1 MAIRGTAPENTR
13 YHRMVRRQ
21 TFGERIASF
30 LNPMDNWLA
39 ISLLFEEFDW
49 DGFGESVALP
59 VSIAL
64 NVALIVFRASSDTS
78 GGWRRSS
85 PLEDVL
91 RDPSLPYTPRSTSW
105 WGYLFNILAYGL
117 FMFSVFNT
125 VYTLNRTRPYR
136 NFEHSVHGQ
145 APTPSARRV
154 RVYSPTNQYTPVR
167 MFKSVF
173 PDLGYNQNP
182 PIRDSVTEDE
192 IWEIPKWDY
201 TNFNLSLS
209 AYFSPLHCV
218 VIFCLLPYTPPKTGG
233 LFGEAPSTTYSA
245 SWMAVI
251 WHITLINVFIS
262 VYLHLFFTAFK
273 TQSADDK
280 YIHGQV
286 LHEYSRK
293 FVQPR
298 VNPQMRDA
306 GTSTENGGYVV
317 STPAEHKHGFKTRP
331 HPAYEGYGPQ
341 ETETEKKAREER
353 ERAERRQTGGLF
365 SQFMTSTPGKATT
378 TNASTTTGT
387 STARRASGM
396 GNVFAQEKRIPAW
409 TPQRLNAAGVPVTE
423 SRQSFGLPG
432 AGAPRAV
439 NAGTSTNGRKSF
451 AGGDL
456 MTPARKVSGANPG
469 LATGPRSVSKPGRNG
484 NVWGGGVDY
493 GVPSPMKRVSRRGL

>member
-1 MAIRGTAPENTR
+1 MPIKGIAPESTR
-13 YHRMVRRQ
+13 YHRMVRRK

-64 NVALIVFRASSDTS
+64 NVALIIFRASSNTS

-91 RDPSLPYTPRSTSW
+91 RDPSIPYTPQTTSW

-117 FMFSVFNT
+117 FMFSAFNT

-136 NFEHSVHGQ
+136 NFEQSVHGQ

-154 RVYSPTNQYTPVR
+154 RVFSPTNQYTPVK

-173 PDLGYNQNP
+173 PDLGYKQDP
-182 PIRDSVTEDE
+182 PIRDSVTEE
-192 IWEIPKWDY
+192 EVWEIPKWDY
-201 TNFNLSLS
+201 TKFNLSLS

-233 LFGEAPSTTYSA
+233 LFGDIPSTNYSA

-251 WHITLINVFIS
+251 WHITLINVLLS

-286 LHEYSRK
+286 LQEYSRK

-298 VNPQMRDA
+298 VNPKMRDA
-306 GTSTENGGYVV
+306 GTSMDNGGYAV
-317 STPAEHKHGFKTRP
+317 STPAEHKSGFKTRP

-341 ETETEKKAREER
+341 ETESERKAREER
-353 ERAERRQTGGLF
+353 ERTERRKTGGLF
-365 SQFMTSTPGKATT
+365 SQFMTSTPTKATT
-378 TNASTTTGT
+378 TAATGT
-387 STARRASGM
+387 STRKPNGTT
-396 GNVFAQEKRIPAW
+396 GGIFGQEKKMPAW
-409 TPQRLNAAGVPVTE
+409 TPQRLNAAGVPVTD
-423 SRQSFGLPG
+423 SRQSFGIPG
-432 AGAPRAV
+432 AGVPRAV
-439 NAGTSTNGRKSF
+439 NAGTSTSSRQSY
-451 AGGDL
+451 AGGEL
-456 MTPARKVSGANPG
+456 MTPARRVAASNAG
-469 LATGPRSVSKPGRNG
+469 LATAPRSVSKAGKNG

-493 GVPSPMKRVSRRGL
+493 GVPSPMKRTSRRGL

>member
-1 MAIRGTAPENTR
+1 MPIKGTAPENTR

-64 NVALIVFRASSDTS
+64 NIALIVFRASSDTS
-78 GGWRRSS
+78 SGWRGSS

-91 RDPSLPYTPRSTSW
+91 RDPSLPYTPQSTSW
-105 WGYLFNILAYGL
+105 WGYLFNILAYAL

-136 NFEHSVHGQ
+136 NFEHPVHGQ

-154 RVYSPTNQYTPVR
+154 RVFSPTNQYTPVR

-173 PDLGYNQNP
+173 PDLGYTQNP
-182 PIRDSVTEDE
+182 PIRDNVTEDE

-201 TNFNLSLS
+201 TNLNLSLS

-218 VIFCLLPYTPPKTGG
+218 VVFCLLPYTPPKTGG
-233 LFGEAPSTTYSA
+233 LWGDAPSTTYSA

-251 WHITLINVFIS
+251 WHITLINALLS
-262 VYLHLFFTAFK
+262 VYLHLFFKAFK
-273 TQSADDK
+273 TQSADEK

-286 LHEYSRK
+286 LQEYSRK

-306 GTSTENGGYVV
+306 GTSTENGGYAV
-317 STPAEHKHGFKTRP
+317 SAPTEHKPGFKTRP

-341 ETETEKKAREER
+341 ETPAEKKTREDREREER
-353 ERAERRQTGGLF
+353 RKTGGLF
-365 SQFMTSTPGKATT
+365 GQFMASTPSRA
-378 TNASTTTGT
+378 AAMTTGT
-387 STARRASGM
+387 STVGKANGTTANG
-396 GNVFAQEKRIPAW
+396 FTQEKKIPAW
-409 TPQRLNAAGVPVTE
+409 TPQRLNAAGVPVTD
-423 SRQSFGLPG
+423 SRQSFGIPG
-432 AGAPRAV
+432 VGVPRAV
-439 NAGTSTNGRKSF
+439 NAGTNTNGRKSY
-451 AGGDL
+451 ASGDL
-456 MTPARKVSGANPG
+456 MTPARRVATANPG
-469 LATGPRSVSKPGRNG
+469 LATAPRSSSKPGRNG

-493 GVPSPMKRVSRRGL
+493 GVPSPMKRTSRRGL

>member
-1 MAIRGTAPENTR
+1 MPIRGTAPETTR
-13 YHRMVRRQ
+13 YHRMVRRK

-64 NVALIVFRASSDTS
+64 NVALMIFRASSNTS

-91 RDPSLPYTPRSTSW
+91 RDPSIPYTPRTASW
-105 WGYLFNILAYGL
+105 WGYFFNILAYGL
-117 FMFSVFNT
+117 FMFSAFNT

-154 RVYSPTNQYTPVR
+154 RVFSPTNQYTPVR
-167 MFKSVF
+167 MIKTVF
-173 PDLGYNQNP
+173 PDFGYKQEP
-182 PIRDSVTEDE
+182 PIRDNSTEDE

-201 TNFNLSLS
+201 TKFNLSLS
-209 AYFSPLHCV
+209 AYFSPLHCI

-233 LFGEAPSTTYSA
+233 LFSDAPSTTYSA

-251 WHITLINVFIS
+251 WHITLINVLLS

-286 LHEYSRK
+286 LNEYSRK

-298 VNPQMRDA
+298 LNPQMRDA
-306 GTSTENGGYVV
+306 GTTMENGGSAVF
-317 STPAEHKHGFKTRP
+317 TPAEHKHGFKTRP

-341 ETETEKKAREER
+341 ESEGEKRAREER
-353 ERAERRQTGGLF
+353 ERADRRKTGGLF
-365 SQFMTSTPGKATT
+365 SQFMTPTSNKGTSAGTSQTTTPSIRKPNSATT
-378 TNASTTTGT
+378 NGGT
-387 STARRASGM
+387 KT
-396 GNVFAQEKRIPAW
+396 PTW
-409 TPQRLNAAGVPVTE
+409 TPQRINAAGVPVTD
-423 SRQSFGLPG
+423 SRQSFGIPG
-432 AGAPRAV
+432 AGLPRVA
-439 NAGTSTNGRKSF
+439 NAGTTTSRKSF
-451 AGGDL
+451 ASGDL
-456 MTPARKVSGANPG
+456 VTPARRVAAANAG
-469 LATGPRSVSKPGRNG
+469 LATAPRSASKAGKNG

-493 GVPSPMKRVSRRGL
+493 GVASPMKRTSRRGL

>member
-1 MAIRGTAPENTR
+1 MAIKGTAPASTR

-21 TFGERIASF
+21 TFGERITSF

-78 GGWRRSS
+78 GAWRRSS

-91 RDPSLPYTPRSTSW
+91 RDPSIPYTPQTASW
-105 WGYLFNILAYGL
+105 WGYFFNILAYAL
-117 FMFSVFNT
+117 FMFSAFNT

-154 RVYSPTNQYTPVR
+154 RVFSPTNQYTPVR

-182 PIRDSVTEDE
+182 PIRDSTAEDE

-201 TNFNLSLS
+201 TNFNLALS
-209 AYFSPLHCV
+209 TYFSPIHCV

-233 LFGEAPSTTYSA
+233 LFGDIPSTTYSA

-251 WHITLINVFIS
+251 WHISLINFLLS
-262 VYLHLFFTAFK
+262 LYLHIFFKAFK

-306 GTSTENGGYVV
+306 GTSTENGGYAV

-341 ETETEKKAREER
+341 ETEMERQER
-353 ERAERRQTGGLF
+353 ERTERRKTGGLF
-365 SQFMTSTPGKATT
+365 GQFMTSTPSKATT
-378 TNASTTTGT
+378 ASASTTTASKGPNGLT
-387 STARRASGM
+387 QERRS
-396 GNVFAQEKRIPAW
+396 IW
-409 TPQRLNAAGVPVTE
+409 TPQRLNAAGVPVTD
-423 SRQSFGLPG
+423 SRQSFGIPG

-439 NAGTSTNGRKSF
+439 NAGTSTAGRKSY

-456 MTPARKVSGANPG
+456 MTPARRVAAGNPG
-469 LATGPRSVSKPGRNG
+469 LATGPRSVSKAGKNG

-493 GVPSPMKRVSRRGL
+493 GVPSPMKRTNRRGL